1 MPTQDSTR
9 DALLAK
15 AGPLALATGALV
27 TAAQLVMWPFDT
39 DDHVATTQSVVFQL
53 AGAVYFLAFCMLMLT
68 LVLAYTWQAREA
80 GRLGVAA
87 VALAVIGT
95 MALAG
100 DLWFESFAVPWLAD
114 EVPAAFDTEPSVLL
128 GLGAIS
134 SYVLFAVGWAL
145 FGLASL
151 RAGVFPRVISA
162 MIVVGGV
169 CGFSALLAPFGIP
182 LGLAT
187 MALGVWMTKT
197 HLAAA
202 ASRPTHVRP
211 PAAAL

>member
-1 MPTQDSTR
+1 MRTQDSTR

-15 AGPLALATGALV
+15 AGPLALATGALI

-39 DDHVATTQSVVFQL
+39 DDHVATTQSVIFQL
-53 AGAVYFLAFCMLMLT
+53 AGAAYFLAFCLPMLT
-68 LVLAYTWQAREA
+68 LVLAYTWQARET

-87 VALAVIGT
+87 VTLAVIGT

-114 EVPAAFDTEPSVLL
+114 EVPVAFDTEPSVLL

-134 SYVLFAVGWAL
+134 SYLLFAGGWTL

-151 RAGVFPRVISA
+151 RAGVFPRAISA

-182 LGLAT
+182 LGLAMT
-187 MALGVWMTKT
+187 ALGVWMIRTR
-197 HLAAA
+197 LPAA
-202 ASRPTHVRP
+202 ASSPTHEQP
-211 PAAAL
+211 PAPVT

>member
-53 AGAVYFLAFCMLMLT
+53 AGAAYFLAFCMLMLT

-151 RAGVFPRVISA
+151 RAGVFPRRTSLPRRR
-162 MIVVGGV
+162 G
-169 CGFSALLAPFGIP
+169 
-182 LGLAT
+182 
-187 MALGVWMTKT
+187 
-197 HLAAA
+197 
-202 ASRPTHVRP
+202 RPTCSRRLRP
-211 PAAAL
+211 SDGGRGRPRRRQCCTRGRTSSAKRWS